1 MSRLIKKK
9 THVSSKASVGEG
21 DVRSNLLEFLHLHK
35 LAPLDSEAVSE
46 DMKHAE
52 RERTDAGQESQR
64 ITWRDPEAPESLRAF
79 EKELEDLGN
88 PAVQPTSSPPLSF
101 HTVTKDH
108 DSSSED
114 TYLDKLLRG
123 EVAAPAQASA
133 VPGLRA
139 MGTKFAWK
147 TSMRTSAK
155 LNRSHLAER
164 TQESIDVDKIII
176 TSLYQDIKRLFAQR
190 RSCELRANRWPS
202 PSSINGVPQGVTV
215 QEREERR
222 YVIGD
227 ENASNDYFE
236 VYNRA
241 IELFDKRREDTYHYL
256 PCEVVHAAAL
266 DLLAWCEKV
275 GEANLAVLIV
285 EATVAFAPDRAK
297 DVIPGLY
304 AVLTRT
310 KYVPNHDKL
319 VARAFTALEP
329 HLVAGAEPCADT
341 VPLIVM
347 SLQSCLSYRGKANE
361 KEIVTDREAGYF
373 TEHEPAMEFTALND
387 SRILRHL
394 EILAQHP
401 GGPLSANGIVC
412 FTIHP

>member
-1 MSRLIKKK
+1 MNFEPTDGLP
-9 THVSSKASVGEG
+9 
-21 DVRSNLLEFLHLHK
+21 LLHQRCTPGRYS
-35 LAPLDSEAVSE
+35 A
-46 DMKHAE
+46 
-52 RERTDAGQESQR
+52 RER
-64 ITWRDPEAPESLRAF
+64 
-79 EKELEDLGN
+79 
-88 PAVQPTSSPPLSF
+88 
-101 HTVTKDH
+101 
-108 DSSSED
+108 
-114 TYLDKLLRG
+114 
-123 EVAAPAQASA
+123 
-133 VPGLRA
+133 
-139 MGTKFAWK
+139 
-147 TSMRTSAK
+147 
-155 LNRSHLAER
+155 
-164 TQESIDVDKIII
+164 
-176 TSLYQDIKRLFAQR
+176 
-190 RSCELRANRWPS
+190 
-202 PSSINGVPQGVTV
+202 
-215 QEREERR
+215 ERR

-297 DVIPGLY
+297 DVIPGVY

-401 GGPLSANGIVC
+401 GALCQQTVSSALRSILNSSSLDREVRSQGPSINLALRVLSLALQADVHPDDRTCELMAKTLFRHDYNSIGQQLFTYLRHRDYLCGLSSYKVLMNHMVRHTSDMELDFDAIIDIIDHVHTLETSQKQHAATQDKISRLLAEYIMLLIIREGIETDDRVAHMLRRY
-412 FTIHP
+412 TNTDIL